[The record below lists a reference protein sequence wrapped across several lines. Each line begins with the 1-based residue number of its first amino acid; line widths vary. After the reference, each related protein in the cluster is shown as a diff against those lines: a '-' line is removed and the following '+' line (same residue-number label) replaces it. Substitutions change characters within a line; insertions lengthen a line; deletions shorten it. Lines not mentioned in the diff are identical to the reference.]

1 MDSLTQIVLGAAVG
15 EAVLGKKVG
24 NRAMLW
30 GAIAGTIPDLDVFS
44 RFFVD
49 PIRASE
55 IHRGFSHSLVFSILA
70 APALAWLIAYI
81 YRKSSKDWLSAVTV
95 KDWTKLTFFSFVTH
109 PLLDCHTAYGT
120 QFLWPFEY
128 RIAYQNIFVADPLY
142 TLPFLFFVILA
153 MTRKR
158 GSKWRTKFNNWGLI
172 ISGAYMVLTLVLKS
186 YVFDKFD
193 SSLMS
198 QNIEYQE
205 LDTRPMPLNSMLWM
219 ASVDVDTSILIGYYS
234 VFDKT
239 DDIPFTAYKKNHHY
253 LGEMVDEQE
262 VETIIKLSTGWY
274 FVTKDEADNIRIND
288 VRFGQF
294 GMSKDPNSFVYSYK
308 LGYDENGK
316 FSAVQQQ
323 PEVDN
328 MKEMFGSLW
337 ERIKGVE

>member
-24 NRAMLW
+24 NRAMMW
-30 GAIAGTIPDLDVFS
+30 GAIAGTIPDLDVFA
-44 RFFVD
+44 RFFTD

-55 IHRGFSHSLVFSILA
+55 IHRGFSHSLLFSILA

-81 YRKSSKDWLSAVTV
+81 YRKSSKEFLTTVT
-95 KDWTKLTFFSFVTH
+95 KRDWTKLTFLAFVTH

-128 RIAYQNIFVADPLY
+128 RIAYQNIFVADPMY
-142 TLPFLFFVILA
+142 TLPFLLFVILA

-158 GSKWRTKFNNWGLI
+158 ENKWRTKFNNWGLI
-172 ISGAYMVLTLVLKS
+172 ISSAYMILTLVLKS
-186 YVFDKFD
+186 YAFAKFD
-193 SSLMS
+193 NSLAA

-239 DDIPFTAYKKNHHY
+239 DDIPFTAYKKNHQY
-253 LGEMVDEQE
+253 LDEMADEKE
-262 VETIIKLSTGWY
+262 VKTIIKLSTGWY
-274 FVTKDEADNIRIND
+274 FATKDEAGNIRIND
-288 VRFGQF
+288 TRFGQF
-294 GMSKDPNSFVYSYK
+294 GMSDDPNSFVYSYK
-308 LGYDENGK
+308 VGYDEDGK
-316 FSAVQQQ
+316 FFAKHQKPQV
-323 PEVDN
+323 ER
-328 MKEMFGSLW
+328 MGKTFGELW